1 LKAGGLSVTRIEQ
14 LKQKWRLF
22 GENDADGR
30 AIFFG
35 FVFDTEEVAG

>member
-1 LKAGGLSVTRIEQ
+1 MQRERE
-14 LKQKWRLF
+14 WRLLR
-22 GENDADGR
+22 ENDADGR